1 MVYFIS
7 YTWRNGQNSLSFGN
21 GPIEEFPLKWL
32 KKMQDERKDSE
43 VRLLWWIQLTKKED
57 IEDANRIDLTAL

>member
-7 YTWRNGQNSLSFGN
+7 YAWKSKLNGMSFGN

-32 KKMQDERKDSE
+32 KKMQETSPDSE

-57 IEDANRIDLTAL
+57 IEAANSIGLTAL

>member
-7 YTWRNGQNSLSFGN
+7 YAWRNRQNSVSFGN

>member
-1 MVYFIS
+1 M
-7 YTWRNGQNSLSFGN
+7 SFGN

-32 KKMQDERKDSE
+32 KKMQDTSPDSE

-57 IEDANRIDLTAL
+57 IEAANSIGLTAL